1 MSVYGAVYGDVY
13 GDVYGVVVAPPPVPV
28 PGGFT
33 FRVAPPDS
41 LFSSRGRMWL
51 LLDPYIGLAHWSD
64 LVPPLVCRAMLTE
77 YSPVARLED
86 VGPTATIQD
95 CGS

>member
-1 MSVYGAVYGDVY
+1 MSVYGAVYGAVY

-33 FRVAPPDS
+33 FRVTPPDS
-41 LFSSRGRMWL
+41 LFSSQGRLWL
-51 LLDPYIGLAHWSD
+51 LLDPYAGAG
-64 LVPPLVCRAMLTE
+64 VPMLCRATLSE
-77 YSPVARLED
+77 RGPAARLAD